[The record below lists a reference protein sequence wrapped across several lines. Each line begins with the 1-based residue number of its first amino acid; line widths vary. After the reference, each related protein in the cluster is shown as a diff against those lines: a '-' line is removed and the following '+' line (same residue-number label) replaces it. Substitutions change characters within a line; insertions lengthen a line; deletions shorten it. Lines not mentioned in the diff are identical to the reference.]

1 MKIKQRSDSLR
12 CTAVEEIAEK
22 KVCWIW
28 RLWILSK
35 LNISRFFP
43 AVTKFVTY
51 LKCSSPVRIVSM
63 LETCTCVRTDNLHV
77 DSSWKSKTSTF
88 YKHTSAIFFF
98 TFKSSTS
105 FMSSIDSS
113 TLPSAPTKMNTQ
125 SFKIISCPITC
136 KESQQ
141 ASLNP

>member
-1 MKIKQRSDSLR
+1 M
-12 CTAVEEIAEK
+12 
-22 KVCWIW
+22 
-28 RLWILSK
+28 ILSGALQLKRLQKRSLKEFRYDGFEDFESCKK

-63 LETCTCVRTDNLHV
+63 LETCTCVTTDNLHV

-125 SFKIISCPITC
+125 SFKIISCPMTC
-136 KESQQ
+136 KENQQ
-141 ASLNP
+141 TSLNP